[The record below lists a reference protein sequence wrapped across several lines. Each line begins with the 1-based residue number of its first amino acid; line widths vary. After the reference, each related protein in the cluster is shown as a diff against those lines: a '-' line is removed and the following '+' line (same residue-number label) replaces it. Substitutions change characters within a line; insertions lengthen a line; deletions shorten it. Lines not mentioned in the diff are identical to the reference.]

1 MNTYNGFNLRN
12 SVTAAFVSVLMVAG
26 SMMFSATYTN
36 VPAQMQA
43 YTIVTPQ
50 A

>member
-12 SVTAAFVSVLMVAG
+12 SVTAASSASLMVAG

-36 VPAQMQA
+36 VPRRWA
-43 YTIVTPQ
+43 YTILTPQ